1 MCMKSIRSAIRR
13 SYFVLITFT
22 CVFILANVLVNAG
35 ASSRYNGLLQDYRQ
49 VNELSVMNNDRKNSF
64 KLYMKSREYTVLEKY
79 YENC

>member
-64 KLYMKSREYTVLEKY
+64 KLYITSLQLFDL
-79 YENC
+79 